1 MTDRLQMMV
10 VEDDRDTAE
19 MLTAYFE
26 AQGYDVVSV
35 AWGQDAVRQAQQD
48 QLPEAELS
56 IYGLTAP
63 LISIF

>member
-26 AQGYDVVSV
+26 AQGYDVAAV
-35 AWGQDAVRQAQQD
+35 AWGQDAVQIGRAHV
-48 QLPEAELS
+48 
-56 IYGLTAP
+56 
-63 LISIF
+63 

>member
-26 AQGYDVVSV
+26 SFKATMSYRWPG
-35 AWGQDAVRQAQQD
+35 GRMVRQAQAGPIARPD
-48 QLPEAELS
+48 PVGHPSAGHGRL
-56 IYGLTAP
+56 
-63 LISIF
+63 